1 MGRMLEL
8 LIEVLGE
15 FLLQVVCEV
24 LVEFGLQ
31 PQAEPFRKRPNP
43 WLAAIGYG
51 IFGALL
57 GGASLLLFHKHLVS
71 HSGWRVVNL
80 VVTPV
85 AAGRCMT
92 WLGSWRA
99 RRGQSLIRID
109 RFAYAYLFALTFALV
124 RFHWTT

>member
-1 MGRMLEL
+1 MLEL
-8 LIEVLGE
+8 LIELLGE
-15 FLLQVVCEV
+15 FLLQVFGEV

-31 PQAEPFRKRPNP
+31 ALAEPFRRRPSP
-43 WLAAIGYG
+43 WLAAAGYG

-57 GGASLLLFHKHLVS
+57 GGASLLVLPKHLVA

-85 AAGRCMT
+85 AVGVCMA

-99 RRGQSLIRID
+99 RRGPSLIPID
-109 RFAYAYLFALTFALV
+109 RFAYAYLFALPFALV
-124 RFHWTT
+124 RFRWNV